1 MVTLWKGKELFLG
14 KDIKKSMLQKNR
26 GKVRVQVRL
35 PQFTISQFLFFKRYF
50 FLFTGTYLTKFK
62 VEIFAYK
69 ICLKI
74 YRNNK
79 LLRYLWYGTVFI
91 MHSRLVVFKPKTMSH
106 KISLYHVHP
115 DKVFLLFLIFQG
127 NLYRF
132 HYSVS

>member
-50 FLFTGTYLTKFK
+50 FLFIGTYLTKFK

-79 LLRYLWYGTVFI
+79 FITVRYSLCTRVWSFLNLKRCLTKSPSI
-91 MHSRLVVFKPKTMSH
+91 MSIQTKFFCFS
-106 KISLYHVHP
+106 
-115 DKVFLLFLIFQG
+115 
-127 NLYRF
+127 
-132 HYSVS
+132 

>member
-1 MVTLWKGKELFLG
+1 MNDPKVVTLWKGKELFLG

-50 FLFTGTYLTKFK
+50 FLFIGTYLTKFK

-74 YRNNK
+74 YGNNK
-79 LLRYLWYGTVFI
+79 FITVLIVRYGI
-91 MHSRLVVFKPKTMSH
+91 
-106 KISLYHVHP
+106 
-115 DKVFLLFLIFQG
+115 
-127 NLYRF
+127 
-132 HYSVS
+132 HYALAFGHF